1 MKILLI
7 YPPRNYH
14 MYAATLHSD
23 ALDYEVGYYPPIG
36 LLYIASYLEKHTD
49 CEIKVIDSFA
59 EGLSHNHLKERISSE
74 NPDIVG
80 IYTSTF
86 YLFDSILAAR
96 NTKAIR
102 NDIVV
107 IVGGPH
113 ASLYPMETIAIPEVD
128 IVVKGEGEVVMG
140 SIVKAIEQSRAN
152 PALENIPGVLSKKTQ
167 NSFAPEC
174 KIPVL
179 DEMPFP
185 ARHLLDHTKY
195 KSILAKRNPITTIIS
210 SRGCPY
216 RCKFCSNLE
225 SGQRVRFRSPRN
237 VVDELAEC
245 VSRYGIHDFLFFDEL
260 FTINKERVI
269 GICNE
274 ITSRSLKI
282 RWHCR
287 SRADVLDEEMIT
299 KMRKSGCR
307 MIQFGIETGSDRL
320 QKLVDKNLDLGKV
333 ANTIRTA
340 SDHGIYT
347 YGNFMVGLPTET
359 LRETVATIELA
370 KRLDLDYAIFGI
382 FAPLGGSEFYDQG
395 LSEGKFGDFWK
406 GFVKDPEAPIR
417 DGSWTRADMDKYYAI
432 ISDAYKQFYLRPSY
446 MLRRLIRT
454 DSLSQ
459 MWWQIQSAF
468 KIFRK
473 LFKKFRGQTQKS
485 PI

>member
-1 MKILLI
+1 
-7 YPPRNYH
+7 

-49 CEIKVIDSFA
+49 FQIKVIDSFT
-59 EGLSHNHLKERISSE
+59 EELSHNHLKERIISY

-96 NTKAIR
+96 NAKAVR
-102 NDIVV
+102 NDV
-107 IVGGPH
+107 IVILGGPH
-113 ASLYPMETIAIPEVD
+113 ASLYPMECIAIPEVD
-128 IVVKGEGEVVMG
+128 IVVKGEGEVVMC
-140 SIVKAIEQSRAN
+140 SITKAIEKNRAD
-152 PALENIPGVLSKKTQ
+152 PDLEEIPGVLSKK
-167 NSFAPEC
+167 NRNNCPPEC

-179 DEMPFP
+179 DELPFP

-195 KSILAKRNPITTIIS
+195 RSILAKRNPITTIIS

-216 RCKFCSNLE
+216 KCKFCSNLE
-225 SGQRVRFRSPRN
+225 SGQRVRFRSPQN

-245 VSRYGIHDFLFFDEL
+245 VGRYGICDFLFFDEL

-274 ITSRSLKI
+274 ITSRGLKI

-287 SRADVLDEEMIT
+287 SRADVLDEEMIM

-307 MIQFGIETGSDRL
+307 LIQFGIETGSQRL
-320 QKLVDKNLDLGKV
+320 QKLINKNLDLNKV
-333 ANTIRTA
+333 TNTIRTA

-359 LRETVATIELA
+359 SQETIATIELA
-370 KRLDLDYAIFGI
+370 KRLDLDYAIFGT
-382 FAPLGGSEFYDQG
+382 FAPLSGSEFYDQG
-395 LSEGKFGDFWK
+395 LSEGRFGDFWK
-406 GFVKDPEAPIR
+406 EFVINPEVPIQ
-417 DGSWTRADMDKYYAI
+417 DGSWTRADMNRYYAT

-468 KIFRK
+468 KIFSK
-473 LFKKFRGQTQKS
+473 LFKKFKK
-485 PI
+485 